1 MVPVQNSETEVISA
15 EELFAPMPAWT
26 ANLEIVLHRF
36 YATEAALIDLRAYS
50 LWLDL
55 FSDDTEYWAPL
66 RSNTLTDEAAP
77 DSSTL
82 KTGLFFD
89 SKMTLSW
96 RVRQFETGRHWA
108 EDPPSRTRH
117 LVTNVLIAKVGA
129 HEEDPVEVASNFLVY
144 RNRLETENDFWVGA
158 RRDRLERSTGPTG
171 FRISRRKV
179 ILDQAVVLSKN
190 LSVFF

>member
-1 MVPVQNSETEVISA
+1 MGHNPSSETEVISV
-15 EELFAPMPAWT
+15 EELFAPVPSWT
-26 ANLEIVLHRF
+26 AKLETELHRF

-66 RSNTLTDEAAP
+66 RSNTLTDEATS
-77 DSSTL
+77 DLDTL
-82 KTGLFFD
+82 KTGFFLD

-117 LVTNVLIAKVGA
+117 LVTNLIIAKVGA
-129 HEEDPVEVASNFLVY
+129 QEEDPVEVVSNFLVY
-144 RNRLETENDFWVGA
+144 RNRLETESDIWVGA
-158 RRDRLERSTGPTG
+158 RRDRLERSTGPAS